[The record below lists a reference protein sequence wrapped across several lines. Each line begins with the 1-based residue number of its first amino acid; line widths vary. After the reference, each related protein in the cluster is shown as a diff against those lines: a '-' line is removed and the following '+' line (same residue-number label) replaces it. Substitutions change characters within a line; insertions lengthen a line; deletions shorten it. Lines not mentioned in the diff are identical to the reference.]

1 MNFFLSLIGGVGGS
15 LYIYL
20 AVLFAGFG
28 SGFYLEHLRFSDYRQ
43 TVQLEAQK
51 QIDANE
57 ALKKEQALINKG
69 VTDAYEARINGIH
82 LMYSGMHNASGSAV
96 SSVPNATV
104 TINGETHNVLDV
116 AEQCADTTQ
125 QLQSLQDWIR
135 YQVGLNDK

>member
-1 MNFFLSLIGGVGGS
+1 MNFLLSLIGGVGGS

-43 TVQLEAQK
+43 SVQLEAQK

-69 VTDAYEARINGIH
+69 VTDAYNANIANIH
-82 LMYSGMHNASGSAV
+82 TFYSGMHNASSGSMSYNAD
-96 SSVPNATV
+96 ATV
-104 TINGETHNVLDV
+104 TINGKAVNVLLI

-125 QLQSLQDWIR
+125 QLQSLQGWIR
-135 YQVGLNDK
+135 DQVGLNDK